1 MKIIV
6 SGAEHHAFEQQA
18 CEKLQVALSDS
29 WQAYRGVTV
38 QDAKGLMEFDLVMV
52 THDRLVILEL
62 KHWSGQLTSYDG
74 AWFVNGTARGKSPV
88 ATKRDQAVRL
98 AALLKNELQ
107 PTLGYHPFVEAHVV
121 LCGTSS
127 AEHLPASEQRFAH
140 TLDDFLS
147 IRHVESYEAI
157 MGEQPRPFDSE
168 RLRPNHPVNLNHFDS
183 FFASFQASHE
193 HVQSNE
199 VPEALS
205 Q

>member
-6 SGAEHHAFEQQA
+6 SGAEQQTFEQQT
-18 CEKLQVALSDS
+18 CEKLQAELSDS

-52 THDRLVILEL
+52 THDRVVILEL
-62 KHWSGQLTSYDG
+62 KHWSGQLTSCDG
-74 AWFVNGTARGKSPV
+74 TWFVNGVARGKSPV

-127 AEHLPASEQRFAH
+127 AENLPASEQRFAH
-140 TLDDFLS
+140 TLDDFLK
-147 IRHVESYEAI
+147 IRNTESYEAI
-157 MGEQPRPFDSE
+157 MGEQPRPFDGD
-168 RLRPNHPVNLNHFDS
+168 RLRPNHPANLNHFDS
-183 FFASFQASHE
+183 FFASFQASQE
-193 HVQSNE
+193 HAPSNKE
-199 VPEALS
+199 PEAVS

>member
-6 SGAEHHAFEQQA
+6 SGAEQQTFEQQT
-18 CEKLQVALSDS
+18 CEKLQAELSDS

-52 THDRLVILEL
+52 THDRVVILEL

-74 AWFVNGTARGKSPV
+74 TWFVNGVARGKSPV

-127 AEHLPASEQRFAH
+127 AENLPASEQRFAH
-140 TLDDFLS
+140 TLDDFLK
-147 IRHVESYEAI
+147 IRNTESYEAI
-157 MGEQPRPFDSE
+157 MGEQPRPFDGD
-168 RLRPNHPVNLNHFDS
+168 RLRPNHPANLNHFDS
-183 FFASFQASHE
+183 FFASFQASQE
-193 HVQSNE
+193 HAPSNE
-199 VPEALS
+199 EPEAVS